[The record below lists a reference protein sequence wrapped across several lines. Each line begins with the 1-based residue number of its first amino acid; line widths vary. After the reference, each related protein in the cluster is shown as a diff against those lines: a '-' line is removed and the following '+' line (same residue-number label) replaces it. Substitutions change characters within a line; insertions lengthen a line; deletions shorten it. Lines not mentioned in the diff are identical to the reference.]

1 MENPFWKKFFKDESE
16 PDDKKKKRWVEIC
29 ICVASNISGNS
40 SFHHIKF
47 SISDNANKSSNFRKF
62 DYDDD
67 DDSFDLDDFFSE
79 FHGNSFNFQGFPPGI
94 MRQFQE
100 IFEAMK
106 DLEVDPENYEQQKSL
121 ENKYNEFRQ
130 KTDHDLDG
138 KIYAD
143 QLDTLLKRISP
154 EHAPK
159 SELKVIAPVK
169 KVKQPDEDKIM
180 DKIHGTFREEV
191 IPPRPTRRAKVQ
203 KLPVHP
209 HHFGGIPPYDF
220 PPAQSAP
227 NTHAASRSWG
237 KTVISIRNADGT
249 YETRKVE
256 RSPDGQTKTTITKK
270 NQDGTSS
277 TQTIRGD
284 GSGSGNVNTQ
294 KTSLPD
300 LSSDEYAERNLVTK
314 NGYKIPCLF
323 WRAAERTLFYS
334 CWRCD
339 DEKNVWKK
347 NKSIERK

>member
-1 MENPFWKKFFKDESE
+1 MNQSPTTRRKNGELLLHADFIVKSSICFRKFL
-16 PDDKKKKRWVEIC
+16 I
-29 ICVASNISGNS
+29 AHLISLLC
-40 SFHHIKF
+40 
-47 SISDNANKSSNFRKF
+47 SDSANKSNNFRKF
-62 DYDDD
+62 DYEDD

-106 DLEVDPENYEQQKSL
+106 DLDVDPENDEQQKFFAD
-121 ENKYNEFRQ
+121 KYNEFRQ
-130 KTDHDLDG
+130 RTDQDLDG

-154 EHAPK
+154 EHA
-159 SELKVIAPVK
+159 LKNETKQPIMSGFKPTK
-169 KVKQPDEDKIM
+169 KFRQPDEDKIM

-191 IPPRPTRRAKVQ
+191 IPPRPRRSKVQ

-220 PPAQSAP
+220 PPAQSSP
-227 NTHAASRSWG
+227 SHHAASRSWG

-256 RSPDGQTKTTITKK
+256 RAPDGQTKTTITRK
-270 NQDGTSS
+270 NTDGTSS
-277 TQTIRGD
+277 TETFRGD
-284 GSGSGNVNTQ
+284 GASLSSA
-294 KTSLPD
+294 KTLLPD
-300 LSSDEYAERNLVTK
+300 LASDEYAERNLVTK

-323 WRAAERTLFYS
+323 
-334 CWRCD
+334 
-339 DEKNVWKK
+339 
-347 NKSIERK
+347 